1 MTVPASYREP
11 PAPVF
16 LFDLDRTLIDSV
28 YQHVIAWRGAL
39 SRLDIDLSVWR
50 IHRRIGM
57 SGGLFVSAL
66 LRETGLTLSE
76 ADIAMLQQAHQEEYL
91 AQAGSVRPLPGATQ
105 LLAALTKRGVQWAD
119 GVGRYRATA
128 GHALGMLGLPEDAP
142 MIPAPGCVGRRGGL
156 SLWALISGFERRC
169 RGHAAYGW
177 AACSGSSS
185 GRLGS
190 TSSPVEAP
198 RSRLL
203 TQGAAWTRAQRASIR
218 RAATQPR

>member
-1 MTVPASYREP
+1 VRAWFPRASTYADSADMLARADELG
-11 PAPVF
+11 VR
-16 LFDLDRTLIDSV
+16 DLASDS
-28 YQHVIAWRGAL
+28 
-39 SRLDIDLSVWR
+39 DL
-50 IHRRIGM
+50 
-57 SGGLFVSAL
+57 
-66 LRETGLTLSE
+66 
-76 ADIAMLQQAHQEEYL
+76 
-91 AQAGSVRPLPGATQ
+91 
-105 LLAALTKRGVQWAD
+105 
-119 GVGRYRATA
+119 
-128 GHALGMLGLPEDAP
+128 GHS
-142 MIPAPGCVGRRGGL
+142 GRRGGL